1 MDEDFQE
8 ILKQWLQA
16 EVTKSKQQSVALH
29 LY

>member
-16 EVTKSKQQSVALH
+16 EATKWKQQTVALH